1 MSEERFFWGA
11 LAESARV
18 EEKNHR
24 GTEGTEKGGDLCLR
38 ARCASVVQTS
48 DKNVVLRGVLK
59 PLCITD

>member
-1 MSEERFFWGA
+1 MVFWGS
-11 LAESARV
+11 LAESARA

-24 GTEGTEKGGDLCLR
+24 GTEGTEKG
-38 ARCASVVQTS
+38 ATSASVPAVPPWFKRP